1 MIRSFDIAPG
11 HPPKCPHEL
20 KKEVLY
26 AKPFKGMQYTE
37 GQKVFGPEDQLAFYS
52 SGRVAV
58 CVNEQPGG
66 FFITAFDD
74 THEHPTIASFDPFG
88 VGSVSYPSGQPR
100 LTVDMTVSAQ
110 HASKHGVLASRT
122 QHCLSPLYG
131 GPRHP

>member
-1 MIRSFDIAPG
+1 MTTPVSVAF
-11 HPPKCPHEL
+11 
-20 KKEVLY
+20 
-26 AKPFKGMQYTE
+26 TE
-37 GQKVFGPEDQLAFYS
+37 IDLDAVATAE
-52 SGRVAV
+52 GRVAV